1 MAFLSEE
8 QAVVIREHMCSDF
21 KILAAK
27 YKLRRKTHEERSVS
41 FNEAEVLKEHGWTEL
56 VAKKTKVRLQKKK
69 EVGPAF
75 EDRIWAMFYD
85 LGFRCLNRDEHLV
98 IKWGEGEGDHK
109 QVDVVA
115 VGDDAIFVVECKAAS
130 KISTTTSF
138 KAVIDGIELHKEGII
153 KSLRQIYGDKK
164 VKFILAT
171 DNYRV
176 GTEDAK
182 RMEEKKIFHLN
193 ENAYRYFQGLIKSYK
208 SCVNYQFHGLMFKN
222 ELISGQRVR
231 IPALKGR
238 MGGFDYYMLSIEP
251 ETLLKMGF
259 VLHRTK
265 VNDSMAPTYQ
275 RLLSA
280 KRLPKITEFIKAGGY
295 FPNSLIVNFD
305 TSGSSKMK
313 IQFDPTSN
321 PSEDSNAK
329 IGMLSIPNA
338 YGIAYIID
346 GQHRLYGYA
355 DAAPYKYNNTIPVV
369 AFINM
374 ESREQLQI
382 FMDINENQKAVSKNL
397 RLDLEEDIN
406 WDSKQVDSRLKALRS
421 SIIKAL
427 SADSASVLSNKIS
440 VGEDISDLNFTP
452 FDNGL
457 LQSSLL
463 PRASK
468 QTYTKDTD
476 VCMYNTQ
483 NLDHDKAMT
492 ECKKRVANFIRE
504 CYNYVHG
511 ELDEKLFKE
520 FIMCNRGTYAFV
532 ALIGSINKHLVTK
545 GAIEQFT
552 SLEKRMDAMHPYLDI
567 FVNYLSNLPAV
578 DENELRFIRGQQ
590 AERTW
595 LCRFQNSIHKIDPE
609 YSPDGLETWL
619 KTQDAGLQQK
629 AKEFTEKI
637 FAILKANVLNRLQDL
652 YENSWED
659 NVNDIKKS
667 CLTRLIQL
675 HGDDDDFDLQTLEWT
690 DAIDLSDLKFIIE
703 KNWTATKAEDSS
715 FVPFKK
721 DYAIKVNDVFGTKAE
736 KLAWINDLIK
746 FKKMVDDPKG
756 NKLSPQQVD
765 ELEFIYSSL
774 SPA

>member
-1 MAFLSEE
+1 MAFLTDE
-8 QAVVIREHMCSDF
+8 QVAAIKEHMCYDEKALSS
-21 KILAAK
+21 K
-27 YKLRRKTHEERSVS
+27 YKFRKKTHEECSVS
-41 FNEAEVLKEHGWTEL
+41 FNEAETLKTQGWEEL
-56 VAKKTKVRLQKKK
+56 TTLKTRVKLQKKK
-69 EVGPAF
+69 DVGSAF
-75 EDRIWAMFYD
+75 EDKIWVLFYD

-98 IKWGEGEGDHK
+98 IKWGEGDGDHK
-109 QVDVVA
+109 QVDVLA
-115 VGDDAIFVVECKAAS
+115 VGENAIFVVECKAAN

-138 KAVIDGIELHKEGII
+138 KGVIDGIELHKEGII

-176 GTEDAK
+176 GVEDSK
-182 RMEEKKIFHLN
+182 RMEEKRIFHLN

-222 ELISGQRVR
+222 ELISSQRVR

-280 KRLPKITEFIKAGGY
+280 KRLPKISEFIKNGGY

-305 TSGSSKMK
+305 TTGGNRMK
-313 IQFDPTSN
+313 IQFDQAPNTTD
-321 PSEDSNAK
+321 DSNSK
-329 IGMLSIPNA
+329 IGTLSIPNA

-355 DAAPYKYNNTIPVV
+355 DAEPYKRTNTIPVV

-427 SADSASVLSNKIS
+427 SADTASVLANKIS
-440 VGEDISDLNFTP
+440 VGEDSSDLNFTP

-468 QTYTKDTD
+468 QTYTKDTG
-476 VCMYNTQ
+476 VCLYNTQ

-492 ECKKRVANFIRE
+492 DSKKRITAFIRE
-504 CYNYVHG
+504 CYNYIHE
-511 ELDEKLFKE
+511 ELDEQLFKD
-520 FIMCNRGTYAFV
+520 FIMCNRGTYAFI
-532 ALIGSINKHLVTK
+532 ALIGSINKHLVQSCV
-545 GAIEQFT
+545 IEQFAG
-552 SLEKRMDAMHPYLDI
+552 LDARMASMKPYLDI
-567 FVNYLSNLPAV
+567 FVNYICNLPAS

-595 LCRFQNSIHKIDPE
+595 LCRFQNSIHKVIPE
-609 YSPDGLETWL
+609 YNPDGLETWL

-629 AKEFTEKI
+629 AKDFAGKI
-637 FAILKANVLNRLQDL
+637 FIILKSNVISKLQDL
-652 YENSWED
+652 YEDSWEE
-659 NVNDIKKS
+659 NIKDIKKS
-667 CLTRLIQL
+667 CLSRLIQL
-675 HGDDDDFDLQTLEWT
+675 HGDEEDFDLQSLEWS
-690 DAIDLSDLKFIIE
+690 DAIDLNDLKSIIE
-703 KNWTATKAEDSS
+703 KNWTVSKPQDPNYRT
-715 FVPFKK
+715 FKK
-721 DYAIKVNDVFGTKAE
+721 DFAIKVNDSFGTKAE
-736 KLAWINDLIK
+736 QLTWLGDLIK
-746 FKKMVDDPKG
+746 FSKMIADSKGKK
-756 NKLSPQQVD
+756 LAPQQVD

-774 SPA
+774 SPE